1 MKGIIL
7 RMDESSASIG
17 SASGKKSVFMIE
29 KGSNMNEKAIVIY
42 TSKRGSTKQYAEWM
56 AEDLGC
62 EAVSLTEFDKATI
75 PEYDLVIYG
84 SWLRGSGIV
93 DYDTLD
99 PYLEGM
105 KDRTVLFV
113 TGVSEYNPANY
124 LQICE
129 INFDGRENMNQM
141 QLYFCPGR
149 YEPENVKGLDRM
161 LMGIA
166 KKVLKAGKTADDG
179 GAADKMI
186 ERIENGV
193 DLVDRRYTE
202 PVLRAARKI
211 LAK

>member
-1 MKGIIL
+1 M
-7 RMDESSASIG
+7 
-17 SASGKKSVFMIE
+17 SG
-29 KGSNMNEKAIVIY
+29 KAIVLY
-42 TSKRGSTKQYAEWM
+42 TSKRGSTKQYAEWI

-62 EAVSLTEFDKATI
+62 EAVDLRKFDKVRVLD
-75 PEYDLVIYG
+75 YDLVVYG

-93 DYDTLD
+93 DYDKLE

-124 LQICE
+124 MQICE

-141 QLYFCPGR
+141 QLFFCPGR
-149 YEPENVKGLDRM
+149 YDPANVKGLDRM
-161 LMGIA
+161 LLGIA
-166 KKVLKAGKTADDG
+166 KKVLKTGKTADDG

-193 DLVDRRYTE
+193 NLVDRRYTE
-202 PVLRAARKI
+202 PILRAGKKI
-211 LAK
+211 LTR